1 MHTGGGEG
9 RREMGKPKPEEKVR
23 TTIVLAKELHR
34 TALHRAV
41 DDDTDLS
48 TVITRALERYLKTGS

>member
-1 MHTGGGEG
+1 MA
-9 RREMGKPKPEEKVR
+9 KSKPEEKVR

-34 TALHRAV
+34 AALHRAV

-48 TVITRALERYLKTGS
+48 AVIARALERYLKA

>member
-1 MHTGGGEG
+1 MHTGIPTPEG
-9 RREMGKPKPEEKVR
+9 RDMAKSKPEEKVR

-34 TALHRAV
+34 AALHRAV

-48 TVITRALERYLKTGS
+48 TVITRALERYLKA